1 MHCLRCGMEI
11 ESPHVFCDRCLAEM
25 EAYPVSRETPVRLWD
40 EIVSRETKEHPM
52 YLSIGSDF
60 SVRDSSILGIFDLDN
75 TSTSKRTRSFLDRA
89 EAMGQ
94 VVPCD
99 DLPKTFVL
107 TAEYGL
113 TQVHLTALSTNT
125 LEKRLSR

>member
-1 MHCLRCGMEI
+1 
-11 ESPHVFCDRCLAEM
+11 
-25 EAYPVSRETPVRLWD
+25 
-40 EIVSRETKEHPM
+40 M
-52 YLSIGSDF
+52 YLHLGQ
-60 SVRDSSILGIFDLDN
+60 SVVVPHRDILGIFDLDN

-89 EAMGQ
+89 EALGQ